1 MPSNSHPYTPTESQ
15 LISSTVIRS
24 RFIGFF
30 AAAKDSKVRKD
41 RLDQNIDLK
50 VIRDNVMIGKK
61 KIKWVTFQ
69 TKRRL

>member
-1 MPSNSHPYTPTESQ
+1 
-15 LISSTVIRS
+15 VIRS

-50 VIRDNVMIGKK
+50 VIRDNVIIGKK
-61 KIKWVTFQ
+61 KNKRVTFQ
-69 TKRRL
+69 TKRRLLKDQPND

>member
-1 MPSNSHPYTPTESQ
+1 MVGVVSSNSHPYTPTESQ

-30 AAAKDSKVRKD
+30 AAAKESKVRKD

-61 KIKWVTFQ
+61 KIKG
-69 TKRRL
+69 

>member
-1 MPSNSHPYTPTESQ
+1 
-15 LISSTVIRS
+15 VIRS

-30 AAAKDSKVRKD
+30 AAAKDSKVRID

-61 KIKWVTFQ
+61 KIKG
-69 TKRRL
+69 